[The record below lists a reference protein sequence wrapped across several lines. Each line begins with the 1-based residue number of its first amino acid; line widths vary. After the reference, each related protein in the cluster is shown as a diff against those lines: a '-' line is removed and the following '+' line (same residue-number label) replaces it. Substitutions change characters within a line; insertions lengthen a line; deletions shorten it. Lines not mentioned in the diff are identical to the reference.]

1 MFEVL
6 EDQMKIDEQKS
17 TTQRE
22 RVVLWMVIAVLSIIL
37 FGALYIGLYLIP
49 GS

>member
-1 MFEVL
+1 
-6 EDQMKIDEQKS
+6 
-17 TTQRE
+17 
-22 RVVLWMVIAVLSIIL
+22 VVLWMVIAVLSIIL